1 MARPELRGERRP
13 RSVAFGAL
21 AALGA
26 VTWADPGRAQPAPG
40 PAPAGQAAS
49 AVQPS
54 REQLNPER
62 QLPAP
67 RARSRDLFSAP
78 GALPCPLAGSTV
90 TFRLESVEV
99 AGTTVA
105 PERLKPAYQDLIGAT
120 VPVSAICQIRDRLSL
135 ILFRQGLLARVEA
148 PAQTISA
155 GRLKL
160 VVVEA
165 RIVSV
170 RVRGDIGP
178 AQDKVEA
185 YLDKLRGLAP
195 FDLRTAQRYLLLA
208 NDVPGVRIS
217 AALRPSAEGRGAI
230 DLDVQLS
237 RSAYD
242 VVAAVQNTGSASLG
256 PWSALARADLNSFT
270 PLGERTSLVAYH
282 TVPEDEQWIVELI
295 EEARFGASGLL
306 GRASLAYGQSHPGDV
321 LKPLSLRGDSL
332 IFTPEI
338 QYPVVKLKR
347 LTLNAGAG
355 FDLVEQKT
363 RFPGGGLL
371 ANDKLRVVWA
381 SLSGDY
387 LQPLF
392 DERVLAAGKA
402 TLQLRKG
409 LSALGASR
417 TGDADLS
424 RIEGRPDAWVVR
436 LESDNQFT
444 NRLGALGLRIQAE
457 YAGKP
462 LLSYEE
468 LAVGD
473 LTIGRGYEPAVLSGE
488 RVVAAELKLS
498 PQELRFGD
506 SWSVTPFAFC
516 DASRIQNLDP
526 GSESRTLRSAG
537 VGVDARLPYG
547 LRANLAWAHPFD
559 KPFPSQPKTPNDRLL
574 VQLVAVR

>member
-1 MARPELRGERRP
+1 MRVDRARTL
-13 RSVAFGAL
+13 AAL
-21 AALGA
+21 AAITALGA
-26 VTWADPGRAQPAPG
+26 ATFADPASAQPATG
-40 PAPAGQAAS
+40 VQ
-49 AVQPS
+49 QPS
-54 REQLNPER
+54 REQLHPER
-62 QLPAP
+62 QAP
-67 RARSRDLFSAP
+67 TPQPRSRDLFSAP
-78 GALPCPLAGSTV
+78 PALPCPLADSKV
-90 TFRLESVEV
+90 TFRLESVEI
-99 AGTTVA
+99 AGATVA
-105 PERLKPAYQDLIGAT
+105 AQRLRPAYQDLIGST
-120 VPVSAICQIRDRLSL
+120 VPISAICKIRDRLSL

-165 RIVSV
+165 RIVAV

-230 DLDVQLS
+230 DMEVQVR

-242 VVAAVQNTGSASLG
+242 LVGAVQNSGSDTLG
-256 PWSALARADLNSFT
+256 PWSVLARADLNSFT
-270 PLGERTSLVAYH
+270 RFGERTTLVAYH
-282 TVPEDEQWIVELI
+282 TAPKDEQWIVELI
-295 EEARFGASGLL
+295 EEARLRASGLL
-306 GRASLAYGQSHPGDV
+306 GRASLAYGRSHPGGA
-321 LKPLSLRGDSL
+321 LKPLSLQGDSL

-338 QYPVVKLKR
+338 QYPIVKLKR

-355 FDLVEQKT
+355 FDLVQQKT

-371 ANDKLRVVWA
+371 ADDKLRVGWI

-392 DERVLAAGKA
+392 DERAVASGKA
-402 TLQLRKG
+402 NLQVRKG
-409 LSALGASR
+409 LSVLGASKP
-417 TGDADLS
+417 GDAFLS
-424 RIEGRPDAWVVR
+424 RSEGRPDAWVAR
-436 LESDNQFT
+436 LESDNQIA
-444 NRLGALGLRIQAE
+444 NRFGALGLRVQAE

-473 LTIGRGYEPAVLSGE
+473 LSIGRGYEPAVLSGE
-488 RVVAAELKLS
+488 QVVAAELKVS

-506 SWSVTPFAFC
+506 RWGVTPFAFC
-516 DASRIQNLDP
+516 DASRVANRDP
-526 GSESRTLRSAG
+526 GSQSRTLRSAG
-537 VGVDARLPYG
+537 VGLDARFPYG
-547 LRANLAWAHPFD
+547 VRANFAWAHPFD
-559 KPFPSQPKTPNDRLL
+559 KPFPNQPKAPDDRVLF
-574 VQLVAVR
+574 QLVVVR

>member
-1 MARPELRGERRP
+1 MRGDRGRKF
-13 RSVAFGAL
+13 V
-21 AALGA
+21 ALGA
-26 VTWADPGRAQPAPG
+26 IAGLGAITFAVPVRAQPAPIPSG
-40 PAPAGQAAS
+40 
-49 AVQPS
+49 VRQPS
-54 REQLNPER
+54 REQLHPER
-62 QLPAP
+62 QAPAP
-67 RARSRDLFSAP
+67 QTRSRDLFSAP
-78 GALPCPLAGSTV
+78 TALPCPLADSKV
-90 TFRLESVEV
+90 TFKLESVEI
-99 AGTTVA
+99 AGATVS
-105 PERLKPAYQDLIGAT
+105 PDRLRPAYQDLIGAT

-160 VVVEA
+160 AVVEA

-170 RVRGDIGP
+170 RVRGDVGP

-217 AALRPSAEGRGAI
+217 AALRPSAAGRGAI
-230 DLDVQLS
+230 DLDVQVS
-237 RSAYD
+237 RSPYD
-242 VVAAVQNTGSASLG
+242 LVSAVQNTGSDSLG

-270 PLGERTSLVAYH
+270 PFGERTTLVAYR
-282 TVPEDEQWIVELI
+282 TVPDDEQWIVELI
-295 EEARFGASGLL
+295 EEARFGSSGLL
-306 GRASLAYGQSHPGDV
+306 GRVSLAYGKSHPGDV
-321 LKPLSLRGDSL
+321 LKPLALQGDSL
-332 IFTPEI
+332 IFTPEV
-338 QYPVVKLKR
+338 QYPIVKLKR

-355 FDLVEQKT
+355 LDLVDQKT
-363 RFPGGGLL
+363 KFPGGGLL
-371 ANDKLRVVWA
+371 ADDRLRVVWA

-387 LQPLF
+387 LQALF
-392 DERVLAAGKA
+392 DDRVLASGKA
-402 TLQLRKG
+402 NLQLRKG
-409 LSALGASR
+409 LSGLGASK

-424 RIEGRPDAWVVR
+424 RIDGRPDAWVAR
-436 LESDNQFT
+436 LESDNQIA
-444 NRLGALGLRIQAE
+444 NRFGAVGLRIQAE

-488 RVVAAELKLS
+488 RVVAAELKLN
-498 PQELRFGD
+498 PQEIRFGD

-516 DASRIQNLDP
+516 DASRVENLDP
-526 GSESRTLRSAG
+526 GSKSRTLRSAG

-559 KPFPSQPKTPNDRLL
+559 KPFPSQPEKPNDRLL
-574 VQLVAVR
+574 FQLVVVQ